1 VPDEVEM
8 KRTTWIFLTVGV
20 VLTASAG
27 AYFLRSGSTEV
38 KWRMATV
45 ERGTLRQRISAT
57 GTLSAMVQV
66 NVGTQ
71 VSGTISALFVDYNS
85 KVTKG
90 QTIAQIDPTLFQAA
104 LDDAKATLSKAETGV
119 GDTKR
124 QYARATRLHDQ
135 KLTSDQDL
143 EAAQV
148 AAEKADGDLMSAR
161 AALSRAKANLSYCT
175 ITAPVSGVVV
185 SRAVDVGQTVAA
197 SFSTPTLFVIAQD
210 LTKMKLLAAIDE
222 ADIGQVQQEQKGQ
235 FTVDSFPDEQF
246 KGTVSQVRLEP
257 IVTQNVVTYNVQ
269 IDVDNPDLKLRPG
282 MTANVSILTDKRD
295 DVLKVPASALRF
307 NPLAFMPAQN
317 GNGKAKAS
325 SPVPNGKATGNSPAK
340 GAVGKRD
347 DHVWVLKDKTPVALS
362 LKVGITDGQ
371 ATEVSGEGVVEGL
384 QVLVGVEDT
393 KKGQTGTA
401 PIGGGRMGRP

>member
-8 KRTTWIFLTVGV
+8 KRNTWIL
-20 VLTASAG
+20 LTAGVLVTAG
-27 AYFLRSGSTEV
+27 VGAFFLRSGNTEV

-45 ERGTLRQRISAT
+45 ERGTIRQRISAT
-57 GTLSAMVQV
+57 GTLSALIQV

-71 VSGTISALFVDYNS
+71 VSGAISALYVDYNS

-90 QTIAQIDPTLFQAA
+90 QPIAQIEPTLFQAA
-104 LDDAKATLSKAETGV
+104 VQDAQANVAKAESAS

-124 QYARATRLHDQ
+124 QYARAQRLHEQ
-135 KLTSDQDL
+135 KLIADQDL
-143 EAAQV
+143 EASQV
-148 AAEKADGDLMSAR
+148 SAEKAQGDLMSAR
-161 AALSRAKANLSYCT
+161 AALSKAKANLSYCT

-222 ADIGQVQQEQKGQ
+222 ADIGQVQKDQKGQ
-235 FTVDSFPDEQF
+235 FTVDSFPDDQF

-295 DVLKVPASALRF
+295 DVMKVSSAALRF
-307 NPLAFMPAQN
+307 NPLAFLPAQN
-317 GNGKAKAS
+317 GNAKSKENAGAQNGR
-325 SPVPNGKATGNSPAK
+325 PNGNASTK
-340 GAVGKRD
+340 GAVARRE
-347 DHVWVLKDKTPVALS
+347 DHVWVMKDKAPVALPV
-362 LKVGITDGQ
+362 KVGITDGQ
-371 ATEVSGEGVVEGL
+371 ATEISGEGITEGL

-393 KKGQTGTA
+393 KKAQAGTA
-401 PIGGGRMGRP
+401 PIGGRMGRP